1 MAISNLSTIL
11 ETPQVSAIMCT
22 YGRFSCVERAVNC
35 FLAQTYPNKFLYI
48 YNTDVESPYI
58 RTWLNEFQEKG
69 IYFLNNNIDSQTKLP
84 YTNVGAIR
92 RDALSW
98 ARNISGRIPVDSNL
112 RDKVRYHF
120 YDKSYVVTWDDDD
133 IFLPH
138 FMQQAVDRMQQTG
151 LPSFKP
157 EKSFFYSGNNL
168 RLVKNTLEASVVASY
183 KKVEEY
189 GYLLETGK
197 EGLGWYT
204 KLRDNKELDEND
216 SYYVPSYCFNWN
228 DGQEMKAPHKQSGD
242 INNPDNFENHKKHS
256 LDKVEG
262 RVISIWDE
270 KKMRETYQPYIEY
283 FNSNSADF
291 PPELISRYLSF
302 CTNLND

>member
-1 MAISNLSTIL
+1 MAISDIQTIL
-11 ETPQVSAIMCT
+11 QRPQVSAIMCT
-22 YGRFSCVERAVNC
+22 YGRFTCVERAVNC
-35 FLAQTYPNKFLYI
+35 FLAQTYPNKRLLI
-48 YNTDVESPYI
+48 YNTDSESPYI
-58 RTWLNEFQEKG
+58 ETEELTKNG
-69 IYFLNNNIDSQTKLP
+69 IRIVNNDIDYETKLP

-92 RDALSW
+92 RDALSLEY
-98 ARNISGRIPVDSNL
+98 NKDG
-112 RDKVRYHF
+112 
-120 YDKSYVVTWDDDD
+120 YVITWDDDD

-157 EKSFFYSGNNL
+157 EKSFFYSGDNL
-168 RLVKNTLEASVVASY
+168 RLVKNTLEASVVALY

-204 KLRDNKELDEND
+204 KMRDNKELDEND
-216 SYYVPSYCFNWN
+216 PYYVPSYCFNWN
-228 DGQEMKAPHKQSGD
+228 DGQQMKAPHKQSGD
-242 INNPDNFENHKKHS
+242 INNPDNFQNHKKQS
-256 LDKVEG
+256 LD
-262 RVISIWDE
+262 RVGSRIISIWDD

-291 PPELISRYLSF
+291 PPELVSRYLSF
-302 CTNLND
+302 CSKLHN